1 MLFKAEERNSFS
13 DFEVFARKVNFVL
26 HKTKNI
32 NLTSKLFHLAFL
44 VLRNNG
50 CLLVS
55 LLAMTL
61 SSGMPELQSEADLE
75 YMREMLQLND
85 NITEEA
91 ALTHFRSH
99 TRISNVIMFNVT
111 KTCRKDFNTS
121 LQQSYTVTANWWIH
135 IMSQLGNKSN

>member
-99 TRISNVIMFNVT
+99 TT
-111 KTCRKDFNTS
+111 HEDK
-121 LQQSYTVTANWWIH
+121 
-135 IMSQLGNKSN
+135 

>member
-1 MLFKAEERNSFS
+1 MGLPSEFVHVIQSGGEKQFLRFRSLCEE
-13 DFEVFARKVNFVL
+13 
-26 HKTKNI
+26 
-32 NLTSKLFHLAFL
+32 AFL

-91 ALTHFRSH
+91 ALTHFR
-99 TRISNVIMFNVT
+99 
-111 KTCRKDFNTS
+111 KDFNTS

>member
-1 MLFKAEERNSFS
+1 M
-13 DFEVFARKVNFVL
+13 
-26 HKTKNI
+26 
-32 NLTSKLFHLAFL
+32 
-44 VLRNNG
+44 LRNNG

-99 TRISNVIMFNVT
+99 TRINNVIMLT
-111 KTCRKDFNTS
+111 KLDAGRTLIRPC
-121 LQQSYTVTANWWIH
+121 
-135 IMSQLGNKSN
+135 SNPTP